1 MSHTEWDE
9 GWEAGYDSI
18 SEEMKYLKEEVE
30 SLRQENEALNN
41 LLAARVRCDKLL
53 PDDQQKFVEDFM
65 SKYENTNT
73 DTRHI
78 QDSKPR

>member
-9 GWEAGYDSI
+9 GWQAGYESI

-30 SLRQENEALNN
+30 SLRQENEAFGN

-53 PDDQQKFVEDFM
+53 PNNEQEFVKDFM
-65 SKYENTNT
+65 DKYENTDT
-73 DTRHI
+73 STRHI
-78 QDSKPR
+78 QSS